1 MRDALILDTNV
12 YYNLLKYDEK
22 DEYTFYKLLPMST
35 CVFDIFIPDVI
46 VEEWESGKKKVVKE
60 KLNQFEKIKDAI
72 PKNMKNLTDQIA
84 DSFDNNYKILKRII
98 NAEYLT
104 RRINFIDDLI
114 KGATIINTKK
124 FDVYEKV
131 IDDAIKNKAPFFE
144 NGKKEVKDALI
155 WYGIRDYFKD
165 DKIYEKIIFVSDNKK
180 DFSDPSNASELH
192 SYLKKD
198 VGTNFL
204 FSNNL
209 KRIIDSINTNEKYN
223 FISNHIEPQ
232 NEIKR
237 YYSDE
242 YYLFCHFCNEEV
254 HKDINLIPKGRNYY
268 YKCPHCDESW
278 DSGQNIHD
286 SNMSYYN

>member
-35 CVFDIFIPDVI
+35 CVFDIFIQDVI

-180 DFSDPSNASELH
+180 DFSDPSNA
-192 SYLKKD
+192 
-198 VGTNFL
+198 
-204 FSNNL
+204 
-209 KRIIDSINTNEKYN
+209 
-223 FISNHIEPQ
+223 
-232 NEIKR
+232 
-237 YYSDE
+237 
-242 YYLFCHFCNEEV
+242 
-254 HKDINLIPKGRNYY
+254 
-268 YKCPHCDESW
+268 
-278 DSGQNIHD
+278 
-286 SNMSYYN
+286 